1 MKPAIL
7 AVDADPDVLKGGGAR
22 FTTNTTILAQ
32 GRCFS
37 GQSKDRVPTEMLC
50 LDLVDREAEKEI
62 VKEVRK
68 TQTIKIQDILVPKQD
83 MDLW

>member
-1 MKPAIL
+1 
-7 AVDADPDVLKGGGAR
+7 
-22 FTTNTTILAQ
+22 
-32 GRCFS
+32 
-37 GQSKDRVPTEMLC
+37 MLC